1 MITDS
6 YDNDRTPLLTPQDT
20 LSDTVKQAAEQAPL
34 DTVLLVFSNRLIH
47 KLQERGEIEELSPQ
61 VLLGDAS
68 ARHPVFRVRG
78 TDIGILLSGIGGP
91 SAAGNAEELR
101 VLFPLKNLFLFG
113 SCGTLT
119 NLKEGSLIVPEKAY
133 RDEGTSYHYAPAS
146 DYIDILQAETLR
158 GIFDQLEIP
167 YISGNTWTTDAFYR
181 ETSAKRDR
189 LVSEGCV
196 CVEMECA
203 SVQAVC
209 TYYGVNFFPFFYS
222 ADSLHSTWTRRILGD
237 KEQSAS
243 LAAFHA
249 AVSAAGI
256 LQERM
261 HSSGSE

>member
-20 LSDTVKQAAEQAPL
+20 LSDTVKQAAEQASL
-34 DTVLLVFSNRLIH
+34 DTVLLVFSNRLIQ
-47 KLQERGEIEELSPQ
+47 KLQERNEIEELSPQ

-119 NLKEGSLIVPEKAY
+119 DLKEGSLIVPEKAY

-146 DYIDILQAETLR
+146 DYIDIPQAETLR

-167 YISGNTWTTDAFYR
+167 HVSGNTWTTDAFYR
-181 ETSAKRDR
+181 ETAAKRDC
-189 LVSEGCV
+189 LVNEGCV

-209 TYYGVNFFPFFYS
+209 TYYGINFFPFFYS
-222 ADSLHSTWTRRILGD
+222 ADSLHSTWTRRILGE

-249 AVSAAGI
+249 AVSAAEI

>member
-20 LSDTVKQAAEQAPL
+20 LSDTVKQAAEQASL
-34 DTVLLVFSNRLIH
+34 DTVLLVFSNRLIQ

-119 NLKEGSLIVPEKAY
+119 DLKEGSLIVPEKAY

-146 DYIDILQAETLR
+146 DYIDIPQAETLR

-167 YISGNTWTTDAFYR
+167 HVSGNTWTTDAFYR
-181 ETSAKRDR
+181 ETAAKRDC
-189 LVSEGCV
+189 LVNEGCV

-209 TYYGVNFFPFFYS
+209 TYYGINFFPFFYS

-249 AVSAAGI
+249 AVSAAEI

>member
-20 LSDTVKQAAEQAPL
+20 LSDTVKQAAEQASL
-34 DTVLLVFSNRLIH
+34 DTVLLVFSNRLIQ
-47 KLQERGEIEELSPQ
+47 KLQERNEIEELSPQ

-119 NLKEGSLIVPEKAY
+119 DLKEGSLIVPEKAY

-167 YISGNTWTTDAFYR
+167 HVSGNTWTTDAFYR
-181 ETSAKRDR
+181 ETAAKRDC
-189 LVSEGCV
+189 LVNEGCV

-209 TYYGVNFFPFFYS
+209 TYYGINFFPFFYS

-249 AVSAAGI
+249 AVSAARI

>member
-20 LSDTVKQAAEQAPL
+20 LSDTVKQAAEQASL
-34 DTVLLVFSNRLIH
+34 DTVLLVFSNRLIQ
-47 KLQERGEIEELSPQ
+47 KLQERNEIEELSPQ

-119 NLKEGSLIVPEKAY
+119 DLKEGSLIVPEKAY

-146 DYIDILQAETLR
+146 DYIDIPQAETLR

-167 YISGNTWTTDAFYR
+167 HVSGNTWTTDAFYR
-181 ETSAKRDR
+181 ETAAKRDC
-189 LVSEGCV
+189 LVNEGCV

-209 TYYGVNFFPFFYS
+209 TYYGINFFPFFYS

-249 AVSAAGI
+249 AVSAAEI

>member
-20 LSDTVKQAAEQAPL
+20 LSDTVKQAAELFPL
-34 DTVLLVFSNRLIH
+34 DTVLLVFSNRLIQ
-47 KLQERGEIEELSPQ
+47 KLQERNEIEELSPQ

-119 NLKEGSLIVPEKAY
+119 DLKEGSLIVPEKAY

-146 DYIDILQAETLR
+146 DYIDIPQAETLR

-167 YISGNTWTTDAFYR
+167 HVSGNTWTTDAFYR
-181 ETSAKRDR
+181 ETAAKRDC
-189 LVSEGCV
+189 LVNEGCV

-209 TYYGVNFFPFFYS
+209 TYYGINFFPFFYS

-249 AVSAAGI
+249 AVSAAEI

-261 HSSGSE
+261 HSSDV

>member
-6 YDNDRTPLLTPQDT
+6 YDSDRTPLLTPQDT
-20 LSDTVKQAAEQAPL
+20 LSDTIKLAAEQAPL
-34 DTVLLVFSNRLIH
+34 DTVLLVFSNRLIQ
-47 KLQERGEIEELSPQ
+47 KLQERNEIEELSPQ

-91 SAAGNAEELR
+91 AAAGTAEELR
-101 VLFPLKNLFLFG
+101 VLFPLRNLFLFG

-119 NLKEGSLIVPEKAY
+119 DLKEGSLIVPEKAY

-146 DYIDILQAETLR
+146 DYIDIPQAETLR
-158 GIFDQLEIP
+158 GIFDQLEIS
-167 YISGNTWTTDAFYR
+167 IVSGNTWTTDAFYR
-181 ETSAKRDR
+181 ETAAKRDR
-189 LVSEGCV
+189 LISEGCV

-249 AVSAAGI
+249 AVSAAEI
-256 LQERM
+256 LQDRM
-261 HSSGSE
+261 HASKV